1 MYIVKLL
8 YTCICGCSQ
17 NFVEKTFTDGS
28 QNEIHENFLP
38 HKLFPAIILWYTPRA
53 PIVSEIAVVLLKK
66 YNFTIYVIKPSL
78 VYSLCRQYSSCT
90 RCAMWWWLPW
100 IPWTPPTAYSD
111 SFGRWNRWSHTVSR
125 TSDRICLLG
134 KLLIDAWSSIL
145 VTNEKKILWLSQ
157 KQDFTEDI

>member
-1 MYIVKLL
+1 M
-8 YTCICGCSQ
+8 
-17 NFVEKTFTDGS
+17 EKTFTDGS

-100 IPWTPPTAYSD
+100 IPWTPLMAYFV

-134 KLLIDAWSSIL
+134 KLLIDGMVINFGDKWEENFMAQSKARFHGRHIIL
-145 VTNEKKILWLSQ
+145 YI
-157 KQDFTEDI
+157 